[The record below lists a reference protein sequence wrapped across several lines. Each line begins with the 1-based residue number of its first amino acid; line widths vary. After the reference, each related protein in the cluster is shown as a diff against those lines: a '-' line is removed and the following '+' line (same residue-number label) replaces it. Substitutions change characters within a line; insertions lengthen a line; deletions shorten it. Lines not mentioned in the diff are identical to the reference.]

1 MRDNDFVRGFRGRSS
16 ENSLAL
22 VFFWGVG
29 LWVTG
34 FDSLKIRVKR
44 TFYDLNGLYF
54 FFARS
59 DVKVTKRVD
68 GTLRDTYLKS
78 GVES

>member
-22 VFFWGVG
+22 VSFFGVG

-54 FFARS
+54 FARS
-59 DVKVTKRVD
+59 DVKVD
-68 GTLRDTYLKS
+68 GTLRGTYLKS
-78 GVES
+78 GGIN

>member
-22 VFFWGVG
+22 VSFFGVG

-54 FFARS
+54 FC
-59 DVKVTKRVD
+59 
-68 GTLRDTYLKS
+68 
-78 GVES
+78 

>member
-1 MRDNDFVRGFRGRSS
+1 MTSLEVLEGGVRKTRLRWFLFLGWDLGY
-16 ENSLAL
+16 
-22 VFFWGVG
+22 
-29 LWVTG
+29 

-54 FFARS
+54 FARS

-68 GTLRDTYLKS
+68 GTLSDTYLKS
-78 GVES
+78 GGIN